1 MLGTGSSPYRY
12 FWGGSKTCFL
22 VVNAARSSV
31 MHGGGG
37 HPPPQACIRRV
48 VRSGMHT

>member
-1 MLGTGSSPYRY
+1 MHGWPE
-12 FWGGSKTCFL
+12 KIQTCL
-22 VVNAARSSV
+22 TNAARSSV